1 MILRLVL
8 IFSLL
13 ASCVQAQMDQH
24 YRKYIYQ
31 YAGLAMQEMRST
43 GVPASITLAQALLE
57 SAGGTSA
64 LAKKANNHF
73 GIKCKTK
80 QAKGY
85 YKVDDDKDHR
95 NKPVASCFMHYNS
108 VAACYRE
115 HSAFLQRLP
124 YQENRHLNMADFE
137 NWALV
142 LQNGGYS
149 SDPKYAEKL
158 IGLIKEYALTTYDLE
173 VLRHPESK
181 DAPMIRADGFLV
193 AGLNEHVEPQS
204 ENRIKSLY
212 CIKKGDSLSK
222 IAEKY
227 QISLVRLCALNGLN
241 VHATL
246 KEGAWLVVSE

>member
-1 MILRLVL
+1 MV
-8 IFSLL
+8 FGL
-13 ASCVQAQMDQH
+13 ATAVHGQMDQH

-31 YAGLAMQEMRST
+31 YSGLAMQEMRAS

-73 GIKCKTK
+73 GIKCKSK
-80 QAKGY
+80 QSKAY
-85 YKVDDDKDHR
+85 YKIDDDRDHR
-95 NKPVASCFMHYNS
+95 NKPVASCFMHYPS
-108 VAACYRE
+108 VAACYKE
-115 HSAFLQRLP
+115 HSEFLQRLP
-124 YQENRHLNMADFE
+124 YQENRHLNGADFE
-137 NWALV
+137 NWAWV

-158 IGLIKEYALTTYDLE
+158 IGLIRQYALTTYDQE
-173 VLRHPESK
+173 VLKHPQPK
-181 DAPMIRADGFLV
+181 DTPLIRSDGYLV
-193 AGLNEHVEPQS
+193 AGLTEQIEPQS
-204 ENRIKSLY
+204 EQRIKSLH

-227 QISLVRLCALNGLN
+227 QLSIARLCALNGI
-241 VHATL
+241 HIHQPL